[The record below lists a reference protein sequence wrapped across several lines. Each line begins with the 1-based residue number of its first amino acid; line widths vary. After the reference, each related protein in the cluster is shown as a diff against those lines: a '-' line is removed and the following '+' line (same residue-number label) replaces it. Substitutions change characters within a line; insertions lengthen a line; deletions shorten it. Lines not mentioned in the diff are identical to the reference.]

1 MDLGWP
7 ELLIIAVVVVLLF
20 GSKKLPDVTRSIGKS
35 MRILKTEIKGLHDD
49 EAPAAPNAA
58 AAPAAALPPADATP
72 VAPAA
77 TAAERTDAR

>member
-35 MRILKTEIKGLHDD
+35 MRILKTEIKGLHDEPAAAAPPSALPAAD
-49 EAPAAPNAA
+49 PTSAAPAAP
-58 AAPAAALPPADATP
+58 
-72 VAPAA
+72 
-77 TAAERTDAR
+77 AAERTDVR

>member
-49 EAPAAPNAA
+49 EPAAT
-58 AAPAAALPPADATP
+58 APTAALPPATPADASSAT
-72 VAPAA
+72 PAA
-77 TAAERTDAR
+77 TAAERTDVR

>member
-49 EAPAAPNAA
+49 EPAA
-58 AAPAAALPPADATP
+58 AAPTATPPAALPPPDASPATP
-72 VAPAA
+72 AA
-77 TAAERTDAR
+77 SAAERTDVR

>member
-7 ELLIIAVVVVLLF
+7 ELLIIAVVIVLLF

-35 MRILKTEIKGLHDD
+35 LRILKTEVKGLHDD
-49 EAPAAPNAA
+49 EPAAP
-58 AAPAAALPPADATP
+58 APAAALPPADATP
-72 VAPAA
+72 AA

>member
-49 EAPAAPNAA
+49 EPVATAPAA

-72 VAPAA
+72 AA